1 MKNDTAESPQSFLA
15 IDFGLRRIGIATAIL
30 LTKSASPLTTLPA
43 SDGEPDWQK
52 LDGLVK
58 EWQPDLL
65 VVGLPYNSDGSWSE
79 MGTLAQAFATKLQGR
94 YDLPVELIDERYTS
108 AEAGSR
114 LKEQRRGGLRNKRL
128 QKEDVDAMAAQLIAE
143 SWMNAAAKRS

>member
-1 MKNDTAESPQSFLA
+1 
-15 IDFGLRRIGIATAIL
+15 
-30 LTKSASPLTTLPA
+30 
-43 SDGEPDWQK
+43 
-52 LDGLVK
+52 
-58 EWQPDLL
+58 
-65 VVGLPYNSDGSWSE
+65 
-79 MGTLAQAFATKLQGR
+79 MGTLAQAFADKLRGR

-143 SWMNAAAKRS
+143 SWMNAAAKQP

>member
-1 MKNDTAESPQSFLA
+1 MKNNPAESPRSFLA
-15 IDFGLRRIGIATAIL
+15 MDFGLRRIGVAIALL
-30 LTKSASPLTTLPA
+30 LTNSASPLTTVPA

-58 EWQPDLL
+58 EWQPDLI
-65 VVGLPYNSDGSWSE
+65 VVGLPYNTDGSWSE
-79 MGTLAQAFATKLQGR
+79 MGTLAQAFAAKLRGR

-143 SWMNAAAKRS
+143 SWMNAGAKRS